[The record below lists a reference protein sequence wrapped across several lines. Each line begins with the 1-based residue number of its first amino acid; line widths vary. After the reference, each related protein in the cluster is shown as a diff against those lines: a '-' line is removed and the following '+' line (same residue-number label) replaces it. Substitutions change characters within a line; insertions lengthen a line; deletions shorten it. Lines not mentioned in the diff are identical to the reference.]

1 MELDLEVKAHVDV
14 TWVVKEGQN
23 GLWVPVQRVKN
34 LQTNYGITA
43 YAQAAGGT
51 YLAPAYMVIETTKA
65 TIQSGGGPGTTSFVT
80 DIDPTT
86 AGDVSLVLGVGLQT
100 QETVT
105 FSLKTGSGPFTWT
118 TSASVNQHNTGEFVV
133 RLPLATD
140 TMAQVISEAQYD
152 PVNAPNQR
160 SYTSG
165 NYSPGVGVGTIQ
177 FYFSGLAATNL
188 FFAHVGLADQAKI
201 PGVGTNL
208 HNYAALGYFHN
219 NTNDLEI
226 DVTFTLTGG

>member
-23 GLWVPVQRVKN
+23 GLWVPVQRGKN

-51 YLAPAYMVIETTKA
+51 CVAPGSVGIEKTKA
-65 TIQSGGGPGTTSFVT
+65 RIQSGGGRGTTSFVT
-80 DIDPTT
+80 AIDPTT

-152 PVNAPNQR
+152 PVNAPNQL

-165 NYSPGVGVGTIQ
+165 NYSPGVWVGTIQ
-177 FYFSGLAATNL
+177 FYFSALAATIL
-188 FFAHVGLADQAKI
+188 SFAHVELAD
-201 PGVGTNL
+201 
-208 HNYAALGYFHN
+208 HS
-219 NTNDLEI
+219 
-226 DVTFTLTGG
+226 TLPVL

>member
-86 AGDVSLVLGVGLQT
+86 AGDVRSEEHTSELQSHSDLVCRLLL
-100 QETVT
+100 E
-105 FSLKTGSGPFTWT
+105 KKKN
-118 TSASVNQHNTGEFVV
+118 SALN
-133 RLPLATD
+133 
-140 TMAQVISEAQYD
+140 
-152 PVNAPNQR
+152 NA
-160 SYTSG
+160 S
-165 NYSPGVGVGTIQ
+165 
-177 FYFSGLAATNL
+177 
-188 FFAHVGLADQAKI
+188 H
-201 PGVGTNL
+201 
-208 HNYAALGYFHN
+208 
-219 NTNDLEI
+219 
-226 DVTFTLTGG
+226 